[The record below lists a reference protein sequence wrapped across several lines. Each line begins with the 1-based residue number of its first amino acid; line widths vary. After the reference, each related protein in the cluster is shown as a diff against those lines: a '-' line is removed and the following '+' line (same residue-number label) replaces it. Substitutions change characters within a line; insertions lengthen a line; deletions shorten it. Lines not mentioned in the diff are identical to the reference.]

1 MTWCVVIGWSK
12 GYLLY
17 SLCLKLY
24 LSHLRQKNIFG
35 IVAVVVQFAF
45 RLKIYQNYIFFYFL
59 KIILRSAHQNDLKI
73 YKKIIFSKKK

>member
-1 MTWCVVIGWSK
+1 
-12 GYLLY
+12 
-17 SLCLKLY
+17 
-24 LSHLRQKNIFG
+24 LRQKKIFG